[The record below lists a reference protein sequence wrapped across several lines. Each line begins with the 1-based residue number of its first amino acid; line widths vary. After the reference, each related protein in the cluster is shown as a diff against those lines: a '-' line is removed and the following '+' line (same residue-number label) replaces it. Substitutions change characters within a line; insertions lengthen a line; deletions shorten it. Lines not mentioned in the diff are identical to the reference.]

1 MSDTVSIPPTAGFQ
15 MSTATKLPTKT
26 PVEQDVADLLR
37 DIEAAAEVAP
47 SSPAVQSSV
56 NVDQVL
62 AQFLDRQRN
71 SPIAWSTPAWN
82 RLQSELVW
90 LRHQLAGA

>member
-1 MSDTVSIPPTAGFQ
+1 MTDPAPTTAATEPAGLQ
-15 MSTATKLPTKT
+15 MSTLVK
-26 PVEQDVADLLR
+26 QDVQALLR

-47 SSPAVQSSV
+47 SSSAAQSSV

-90 LRHQLAGA
+90 LRHQLAGV